1 MEKEKKKEEMTH
13 SYNYCYADKF
23 DMEDIETNRH
33 LFLNGDVDEQAI
45 DQLVYHILRYNRLD
59 KGKPVEDR
67 QPIVLY
73 INSPGGSVIC
83 GYGLIDA
90 IISSKTPVY
99 TVNLAECSSMGFLIA
114 IAGHKRYTFPHCE
127 YLMHEGYAGAYD
139 NMSKAKDRI
148 DFEAGEMEE
157 MTRAF
162 VLSKTKITEDL
173 YKEKYRCEWYF
184 LPAKAKE
191 LGVVDYIVGVDCDI
205 DEII

>member
-1 MEKEKKKEEMTH
+1 MEEEKNREEMTH
-13 SYNYCYADKF
+13 NYNYCYADKF
-23 DMEDIETNRH
+23 DIEDIEKNRH
-33 LFLNGDVDEQAI
+33 LYLNSDVDEDVI

-59 KGKPVEDR
+59 KGKPVEER
-67 QPIVLY
+67 QPIILY

-83 GYGLIDA
+83 GYGLVDA
-90 IISSKTPVY
+90 IICSKTPVY

-114 IAGHKRYTFPHCE
+114 ISGHKRYTMPHCE
-127 YLMHEGYAGAYD
+127 YLMHEGYAGAFD

-157 MTRAF
+157 MTRSF
-162 VLSKTKITEDL
+162 VLSRTKISEDL

-184 LPAKAKE
+184 LPEKAKE
-191 LGVVDYIVGVDCDI
+191 LGVVDYIVGTDCDL